1 MSTKIMKHVGTYGGK
16 PCVIVFRELP
26 DDNDSALIVSSNA
39 LEGQLHDDVMN
50 VVDSHEAQSSQDI
63 SEVLHRRMLS
73 DGENMLSA
81 LHARGKLQKVPV
93 SMVQLTPAPNQS
105 VPLGDINKEIR
116 KITEGTNPPL
126 KTDSPQMRV
135 TTEQVEGTTANTEA
149 SQDPGDIA
157 KNLLTQASLLEED
170 AKALVQDAE
179 RKRNEAYDMDPGL
192 RPKKGPGRPTKATID
207 NI

>member
-26 DDNDSALIVSSNA
+26 EDNDSALIVSSNS
-39 LEGQLHDDVMN
+39 LEGQLHDDVMS
-50 VVDSHEAQSSQDI
+50 VIDSHEGQSAQDI

-73 DGENMLSA
+73 DDENMLSA

-126 KTDSPQMRV
+126 KTDAPSINSEPAQP
-135 TTEQVEGTTANTEA
+135 A
-149 SQDPGDIA
+149 SGNNEDIA
-157 KNLLTQASLLEED
+157 KNLLTQASLLEQD
-170 AKALVQDAE
+170 AKSLVEDAE
-179 RKRNEAYDMDPGL
+179 RKRNEAYEMDPSL

>member
-16 PCVIVFRELP
+16 PCVVVFRELP
-26 DDNDSALIVSSNA
+26 EDRESALIISSNT
-39 LEGQLHDDVMN
+39 LEGQLHDDVMS
-50 VVDSHEAQSSQDI
+50 VIDSHEAQSAQEV
-63 SEVLHRRMLS
+63 SEVLHRRRLS

-93 SMVQLTPAPNQS
+93 SMVELTPAPNQS
-105 VPLGDINKEIR
+105 VPLGDINREIR

-126 KTDSPQMRV
+126 I
-135 TTEQVEGTTANTEA
+135 TEA
-149 SQDPGDIA
+149 NSEPTAAPQTAAPTGEPSDIA
-157 KNLLTQASLLEED
+157 KNLLTQASLLEQD
-170 AKALVQDAE
+170 AKALVEDAE
-179 RKRNEAYDMDPGL
+179 KKRNEAYDLDPSL

>member
-1 MSTKIMKHVGTYGGK
+1 MKHVGTYGGK

-26 DDNDSALIVSSNA
+26 DDRESALIIPSNS
-39 LEGQLHDDVMN
+39 LDGQFHDDIMSVI
-50 VVDSHEAQSSQDI
+50 DSHEAQSAQEV
-63 SEVLHRRMLS
+63 SEVLHRRRLS

-93 SMVQLTPAPNQS
+93 SMVELTPAPNQS
-105 VPLGDINKEIR
+105 VPLGDINSEIR

-126 KTDSPQMRV
+126 I
-135 TTEQVEGTTANTEA
+135 TEA
-149 SQDPGDIA
+149 NNEPTGAPQAPAPTGEPGDIA
-157 KNLLTQASLLEED
+157 KNLLTQASLLEQD
-170 AKALVQDAE
+170 AKALVEDAE
-179 RKRNEAYDMDPGL
+179 KKRNEAYDLDPSL

>member
-26 DDNDSALIVSSNA
+26 EDNDSALIVPSNT

-50 VVDSHEAQSSQDI
+50 VVDSHEAQSAQDI

-105 VPLGDINKEIR
+105 VPLGDINKEIK
-116 KITEGTNPPL
+116 KIVEGTNPPL
-126 KTDSPQMRV
+126 KTDSPETRV
-135 TTEQVEGTTANTEA
+135 TTAQIEGTTANTSSEP
-149 SQDPGDIA
+149 SDIA
-157 KNLLTQASLLEED
+157 KNLLTQASLLEQD
-170 AKALVQDAE
+170 AKSLVEDAE
-179 RKRNEAYDMDPGL
+179 RKRNEAYEMDPGL
-192 RPKKGPGRPTKATID
+192 RPKKGPGRPQKATID

>member
-1 MSTKIMKHVGTYGGK
+1 MSNKIMKHVGTYGGK

-26 DDNDSALIVSSNA
+26 DDTESALILSSNS
-39 LEGQLHDDVMN
+39 LDGQLHDDVMT
-50 VVDSHEAQSSQDI
+50 VVDSHEAQSAQDI
-63 SEVLHRRMLS
+63 SEVMHRRMLT

-105 VPLGDINKEIR
+105 VPLGDINREIR

-126 KTDSPQMRV
+126 KTDAPAVNSAPAP
-135 TTEQVEGTTANTEA
+135 TASGSTE
-149 SQDPGDIA
+149 DIA
-157 KNLLTQASLLEED
+157 KNLLTQASLLEQD
-170 AKALVQDAE
+170 AKSLVEDAE
-179 RKRNEAYDMDPGL
+179 RKRNEAYEIDPSL

>member
-26 DDNDSALIVSSNA
+26 DDTESALILSSNT
-39 LEGQLHDDVMN
+39 LEGQLHDDVMT
-50 VVDSHEAQSSQDI
+50 VVDSHEAQSAQDI
-63 SEVLHRRMLS
+63 SEVMHRRMLS

-126 KTDSPQMRV
+126 KTDAPVVNSEPAP
-135 TTEQVEGTTANTEA
+135 TASGSTE
-149 SQDPGDIA
+149 DIA
-157 KNLLTQASLLEED
+157 KNLLTQASLLEQD
-170 AKALVQDAE
+170 AKSLVEDAE
-179 RKRNEAYDMDPGL
+179 RKRNEAYEMDPSL